1 MGIQLRKVMA
11 PARLV
16 SIPRPIALRYLT
28 KDDKGLA
35 HICERSAPTPVQ
47 SDKTAE
53 SAQATVPLRS

>member
-1 MGIQLRKVMA
+1 MA

-16 SIPRPIALRYLT
+16 SVPRPIALRYLT